1 MAAKAAL
8 KSVKPGEE
16 TNLPRRTSSK
26 ALRLVHTPRSARPF
40 AFTLTIF
47 IVLVT
52 VCLILVPWQQSVNGA
67 GQTIVFSPMERPQ
80 NIEAQI
86 SGRVKKW
93 HVTEGQ
99 MVKAGDLIA
108 EIAET
113 DQKFLDP
120 NQLDRLE
127 EQRKNLITRR
137 EAAELRAASLSNQM
151 ESLGRARNAAIPS
164 ARERAKQAQ
173 DRLRAAE
180 QSLAAGQQ
188 KLLADKLNFE
198 RIRDLNQGKKN
209 EKGEWVIQPGLRSDR
224 DFELARQTYE
234 QSKNDVERLQAT
246 LEAAKRDITTGNFDA
261 ERVENDTAAGLSSVQ
276 ASLASAKETIA
287 SINNDLQKIE
297 IDIRNF
303 SERIGQRTVRA
314 SRDGQVTQLKKV
326 GDNETVKSGSVLC
339 VLVPQ
344 LKEEEQSVEMYLS
357 DFDAPLVRVGD
368 PVRIQFEGFPAIQF
382 VGWPSVA
389 IGTFGGRIV
398 TIDQVDDG
406 ANRFR
411 LIIKPD
417 LDAVASKRDDP
428 WPNTSFLR
436 PGTQA
441 TGWVMLRTVPLW
453 YELWRQFNGFP
464 PNFDR
469 SPIEKR
475 KPKDKKDKNGS
486 KEKDK
491 GEKDDG
497 AKDEK

>member
-8 KSVKPGEE
+8 KNVENSIQ
-16 TNLPRRTSSK
+16 PRRTSSK
-26 ALRLVHTPRSARPF
+26 ALRLVHTPRAARPF
-40 AFTLTIF
+40 VVTLTVFF
-47 IVLVT
+47 ILLVIG
-52 VCLILVPWQQSVNGA
+52 LIAVPWQQSVNGA

-80 NIEAQI
+80 NVESQI

-99 MVKAGDLIA
+99 TVKAGDLIA

-127 EQRKNLITRR
+127 QQRENLITRR
-137 EAAELRAASLSNQM
+137 EAAELRASALENQM
-151 ESLGRARNAAIPS
+151 TSLGRSRGVAIPS
-164 ARERAKQAQ
+164 AREKAKQAE

-180 QSLAAGQQ
+180 QSLAAGRQ
-188 KLLADKLNFE
+188 KLVADKLNFE
-198 RIRDLNQGKKN
+198 RIRDLNQGRKN

-234 QSKNDVERLQAT
+234 QSKNDVARLEAT
-246 LEAAKRDITTGNFDA
+246 LEAARRDITTGNLDA
-261 ERVENDTAAGLSSVQ
+261 ERVENDTAAGMSSVQ

-297 IDIRNF
+297 IEIRNF
-303 SERIGQRTVRA
+303 SERITQRTVRA
-314 SRDGQVTQLKKV
+314 TRDGQVTQLKKV
-326 GDNETVKSGSVLC
+326 GENEVVKSGDILC
-339 VLVPQ
+339 TLVPR
-344 LKEEEQSVEMYLS
+344 LKEEEQSVEIYLS

-398 TIDQVDDG
+398 SIDQVDDG

-417 LDAVASKRDDP
+417 LDAVASKQDDP

-441 TGWVMLRTVPLW
+441 TGWVLLRRVPLW

-464 PNFDR
+464 PTFDR

-475 KPKDKKDKNGS
+475 KPKDRKEEKAESKGKDA
-486 KEKDK
+486 K
-491 GEKDDG
+491 GDG
-497 AKDEK
+497 AADEK